1 MFAVP
6 GWSVSAD
13 NLKPETTN
21 ALAPEQQNASKP
33 KKRKRLSAPS
43 NVTAGNLADLWEQV
57 IEGKSRKKPKTESAG
72 AMEPKRKQD
81 GHVKEKS
88 AQDDEVKD
96 GGSKPAQKDEEGN
109 DLPQLLRKE
118 KKKRNKELKATAE
131 SQDEKAQVESP
142 SEARDEFSS
151 KKSKRDKKKQRREPR
166 GDGEEQED
174 GNGDAAKAQ
183 AEKEPSKA
191 AAPPA
196 PKLTPLQAAMREKLI
211 SARFR
216 HLNETL
222 YTRPSAEA
230 FQLFQESPEMFRE
243 YHEGFR
249 RQVDVWPE
257 NPVDSYIAEVQ
268 TRGRQRGAPS
278 QSQHQHHHK
287 SKQQQRRDAD
297 VAPLPRTGGTCTIAD
312 LGCGDAKLAAALR
325 PSRRQLRVEVLSYD
339 LHGAAPHVTRA
350 DIANLPLADGAVDV
364 AVFCL
369 ALMGTNWLDFVEEA
383 YRVLRWRGELWV
395 AEIKSRFS
403 GAAAKK
409 NNSGGGGGGGGKKA
423 GPVGHSVGN
432 RRKAAAAAAVTGKK
446 GGKGKN
452 ANGGDDDGG
461 GDHETDLAVEV
472 DGAEDKRQE
481 TDVSGFVEALRRRG
495 FVLQGEPDLRNRMF
509 VKMRFAKAASATVGK
524 CAVPPSSS
532 ISTSF
537 SRDSGGPGSRGG
549 GPRRNAIK
557 FIDGAE
563 GQETV
568 DETSILKPCVYKIR

>member
-13 NLKPETTN
+13 NLKPET
-21 ALAPEQQNASKP
+21 AKASAPEQQNAP
-33 KKRKRLSAPS
+33 RLKKRKRPSAPS
-43 NVTAGNLADLWEQV
+43 DVTAGNVADLWEQV
-57 IEGKSRKKPKTESAG
+57 IEGKSGKKAKTEGAGAKEPRKKQDDHV
-72 AMEPKRKQD
+72 KRKSARD
-81 GHVKEKS
+81 G
-88 AQDDEVKD
+88 EVKD
-96 GGSKPAQKDEEGN
+96 GGGETAQKDGEGN
-109 DLPQLLRKE
+109 DEPQLSRKE
-118 KKKRNKELKATAE
+118 KKKRNKELKAKAE
-131 SQDEKAQVESP
+131 SQDEKAQVEDAN
-142 SEARDEFSS
+142 EARDESSS
-151 KKSKRDKKKQRREPR
+151 KKSKRDKKKQRPEPR
-166 GDGEEQED
+166 GDGEGQEH
-174 GNGDAAKAQ
+174 GNDDDAKTQ

-196 PKLTPLQAAMREKLI
+196 VKLTPLQAAMREKLI

-230 FQLFQESPEMFRE
+230 FQLFQESPEMFQE

-249 RQVDVWPE
+249 RQVEVWPE

-268 TRGRQRGAPS
+268 TRGRQRGTPS

-287 SKQQQRRDAD
+287 SKQHQQRDAD

-395 AEIKSRFS
+395 AEIKSRLS
-403 GAAAKK
+403 SAAAKK
-409 NNSGGGGGGGGKKA
+409 NSGGGGGGGKKG
-423 GPVGHSVGN
+423 GPVVHSVGN
-432 RRKAAAAAAVTGKK
+432 RRKAAAVTGKK

-452 ANGGDDDGG
+452 ANGGGGGNG
-461 GDHETDLAVEV
+461 GDHEADLAVEV
-472 DGAEDKRQE
+472 DGAEDRRQE

-524 CAVPPSSS
+524 CAVPPPASTSTSSS
-532 ISTSF
+532 
-537 SRDSGGPGSRGG
+537 RESGGPGGRGG
-549 GPRRNAIK
+549 GPRRSAVK
-557 FIDGAE
+557 FTDGAE
-563 GQETV
+563 GQERV
-568 DETSILKPCVYKIR
+568 DESSILKPCVYKIR